1 MSRNRKYVVLVGDGM
16 ADWPLPQLGG
26 KTPLEAAKI
35 PNMDWIAQNGTC
47 GLVRTIPKGMKPGSD
62 VGNLSIFGYDPR
74 RSYTGRGPLE
84 ALSRGIKLKK
94 DDVVFRCNLVKI
106 SNGKMADYSAG
117 HITTAEAEKV
127 IKLLNRELGNKKIK
141 FYPGVSYRHLVIING
156 GPVDVKYTP
165 PHDITGKPIKGYL
178 PKGPG
183 AETLNILM
191 SDSKEILSAKGG
203 KANMIW
209 LWGQGKKPN
218 MKKFP
223 LKGSVIT
230 AVDLIKGIG
239 KAIGL
244 KAIHVPGVTGYLDT
258 NYSGKAEYALSSLK
272 KNDFVFVHVESPD
285 ESGHEGSL
293 KNKMKAIQ
301 DFDKYVVG
309 PVLKGLAGRFDD
321 FKIMVLSDHST
332 PISIKTHSAEPV
344 PFAIFSSKR
353 SANGCES
360 FNEKSAAKT
369 KLKIEDGH
377 KLMGMFLKD

>member
-1 MSRNRKYVVLVGDGM
+1 MKYVVLVGDGM

-26 KTPLEAAKI
+26 KTPLEAANI
-35 PNMDWIAQNGTC
+35 PNMDWIARNGTC

-62 VGNLSIFGYDPR
+62 VGNISIFGYDPR

-106 SNGKMADYSAG
+106 KNGKMADYSAG
-117 HITTAEAEKV
+117 HITTAEAKKV
-127 IKLLNRELGNKKIK
+127 ITLLNRELGGNKVK
-141 FYPGVSYRHLVIING
+141 FYPGISYRHLVIING
-156 GPVDVKYTP
+156 GPSDVNYTP
-165 PHDITGKPIKGYL
+165 PHDITGRPIKGYL

-191 SDSKEILSAKGG
+191 SDSKEVLSAKGG

-244 KAIHVPGVTGYLDT
+244 KAINVPGVTGYLDT
-258 NYSGKAEYALSSLK
+258 NYTGKARYALASLK

-285 ESGHEGSL
+285 ESGHEGDI
-293 KNKMKAIQ
+293 KHKIKAIQ
-301 DFDKYVVG
+301 DFDRHVVG
-309 PVLKGLAGRFDD
+309 PILKGLVKRFDD

-332 PISIKTHSAEPV
+332 PIQIKTHSSEPV

-353 SANGCES
+353 SVNGCAG
-360 FNEKSAAKT
+360 FNEKSASKT

-377 KLMGMFLKD
+377 KLMGLFLRH